1 LSASDVDTPQSRQL
15 TLEAAQ
21 QSLVLL
27 KNENKALPLDLNQLR
42 NKKIALIGP
51 AVNATQLMQGIY
63 YGQAPYLISPLAG
76 FKNVTQGTINKFI
89 LSYFYL

>member
-1 LSASDVDTPQSRQL
+1 MDVDTPQTRQL

-27 KNENKALPLDLNQLR
+27 KNTNKALPLDMNQLK
-42 NKKIALIGP
+42 NKKIALIGS

-63 YGQAPYLISPLAG
+63 FGQAPYLTSPLMG
-76 FKNVTQGTINKFI
+76 FQNIIQGTINKSIFSCLI
-89 LSYFYL
+89 